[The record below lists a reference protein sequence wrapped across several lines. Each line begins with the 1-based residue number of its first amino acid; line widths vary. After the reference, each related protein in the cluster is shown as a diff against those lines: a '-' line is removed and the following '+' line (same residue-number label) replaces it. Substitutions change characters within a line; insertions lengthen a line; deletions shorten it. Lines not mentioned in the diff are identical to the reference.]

1 LLSRRLMKKSKGCG
15 AMGENFRVAVE
26 AGRGQRAEGGLK
38 SFSGRIDLSGFF
50 DQNQAGSSKLN

>member
-1 LLSRRLMKKSKGCG
+1 MKKSKGCG

-50 DQNQAGSSKLN
+50 DQNQAGSIKLNLS